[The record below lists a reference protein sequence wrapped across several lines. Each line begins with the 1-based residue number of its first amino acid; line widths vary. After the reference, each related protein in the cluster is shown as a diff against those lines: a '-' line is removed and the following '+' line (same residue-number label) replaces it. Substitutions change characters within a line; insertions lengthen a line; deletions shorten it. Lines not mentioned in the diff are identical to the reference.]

1 MCRGDCKGNC
11 SDKNNCNDKFYVLD
25 KIELN
30 MFSKYFER
38 LTPKGRPQS
47 LVVPNPSNE
56 ITLESLLQEMFDR
69 KSAFIPKDAN
79 ACSISDFSGDTQHS
93 RKIEGVEK
101 MYAVYAVQ
109 FYQFNS

>member
-11 SDKNNCNDKFYVLD
+11 SDKENCEEKLYVLD
-25 KIELN
+25 ETQLKIFGRY
-30 MFSKYFER
+30 M
-38 LTPKGRPQS
+38 TPKGKPQS
-47 LVVPNPSNE
+47 LVVPNYSNE
-56 ITLESLLQEMFDR
+56 ATLEELLQEMFDR

-101 MYAVYAVQ
+101 MYSVYAVQ
-109 FYQFNS
+109 FYQLNS